1 METKHLGQAESLL
14 IFIIGNFHCQKK
26 TFFFFRDPSL
36 SFVVNQISYLNP
48 VTWFSDSSA
57 VFSIPDCNV
66 NDLTL
71 GTLSK
76 KKRHYLGI
84 FPNMGGGVFPN
95 PKTFVNLPSIFFV
108 CQIHSEVLKH
118 VLQKGG

>member
-71 GTLSK
+71 ANNKTKVYYTYKAYGLFLHFLTINVTL
-76 KKRHYLGI
+76 G
-84 FPNMGGGVFPN
+84 
-95 PKTFVNLPSIFFV
+95 
-108 CQIHSEVLKH
+108 
-118 VLQKGG
+118 